1 MLAVE
6 NSVSA
11 LMYFDKQQLTQ
22 TTTFFTGI
30 SICICIYF
38 FSVSAGSVPKAGG
51 GLADLQLGAGLRWE
65 VHLHRGRTGPEH
77 V

>member
-1 MLAVE
+1 MSISLHIY
-6 NSVSA
+6 SI
-11 LMYFDKQQLTQ
+11 
-22 TTTFFTGI
+22 FFFLF
-30 SICICIYF
+30 C
-38 FSVSAGSVPKAGG
+38 AGSVPEAGG